1 MLDEMGASKAWAA
14 LNERQRKVVAEL
26 GWGET
31 EAEGDGAGGW
41 DAGGEHPRWF
51 SELGSADRRRANSIG
66 LDALGWDTKK
76 FVAREAAAGR
86 GGSGGGMDWGRRV
99 LGAVLLALA
108 VAACAAASLA
118 IRAGRAGGAAPA
130 WWLDWVELSEE
141 EREACTLYIYFPLLA

>member
-1 MLDEMGASKAWAA
+1 MFQARGFGDFGGGYGVLDEMGASKAWAA

-66 LDALGWDTKK
+66 L
-76 FVAREAAAGR
+76 EPGR
-86 GGSGGGMDWGRRV
+86 NR
-99 LGAVLLALA
+99 
-108 VAACAAASLA
+108 
-118 IRAGRAGGAAPA
+118 
-130 WWLDWVELSEE
+130 
-141 EREACTLYIYFPLLA
+141 